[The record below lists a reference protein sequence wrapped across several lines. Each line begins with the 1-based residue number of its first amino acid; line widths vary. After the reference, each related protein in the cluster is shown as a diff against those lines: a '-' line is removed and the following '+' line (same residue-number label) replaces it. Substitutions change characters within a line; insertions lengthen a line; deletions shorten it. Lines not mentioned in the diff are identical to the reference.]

1 MEQTLKQT
9 KSKYIF
15 QILKGALL
23 AVIISLIGI
32 LFFAFII
39 KITGLSDGW
48 IMPINQV
55 IKAVSILIGVV
66 LALKKMPERG
76 LIKGLFIGLV
86 YTIIAFFVFSLLNGK
101 FEFDKTI
108 LNDVLFGSIMG
119 AICGI
124 ICVSIRKR
132 SR

>member
-1 MEQTLKQT
+1 MEQTIKQT

-86 YTIIAFFVFSLLNGK
+86 TPLLH
-101 FEFDKTI
+101 FLCF
-108 LNDVLFGSIMG
+108 LF
-119 AICGI
+119 
-124 ICVSIRKR
+124 
-132 SR
+132 